1 MKFAGIAAMAAVVT
15 AVTGAAIPNV
25 NAALAE
31 VHQVTGDVQGLLSG
45 AGSEADVAKLVSQLE
60 KVESELKKLTTQ
72 KRDLIDADVAAKAD
86 VAKLANVDADVGAHV
101 LKRGL

>member
-31 VHQVTGDVQGLLSG
+31 VHQATNDVQGLLDG
-45 AGSEADVAKLVSQLE
+45 NGD
-60 KVESELKKLTTQ
+60 
-72 KRDLIDADVAAKAD
+72 AAKIVSSTYTIGGNYQSGDEMITNKDCRPREGRVRAEE
-86 VAKLANVDADVGAHV
+86 AHYPEA
-101 LKRGL
+101 

>member
-31 VHQVTGDVQGLLSG
+31 VHQVAGDVKGLLSG
-45 AGSEADVAKLVSQLE
+45 SGSQTDVAKLVSRMYT
-60 KVESELKKLTTQ
+60 VHHELRLG
-72 KRDLIDADVAAKAD
+72 DGWND
-86 VAKLANVDADVGAHV
+86 N
-101 LKRGL
+101 

>member
-45 AGSEADVAKLVSQLE
+45 NGD
-60 KVESELKKLTTQ
+60 
-72 KRDLIDADVAAKAD
+72 AAKI
-86 VAKLANVDADVGAHV
+86 VSSMYTVDPELRSGDGMITNKDCRAREGRV
-101 LKRGL
+101 

>member
-45 AGSEADVAKLVSQLE
+45 SGSGADVAKLVSRMYI
-60 KVESELKKLTTQ
+60 VDPKLRSGDGMITN
-72 KRDLIDADVAAKAD
+72 KGCRAREGRV
-86 VAKLANVDADVGAHV
+86 
-101 LKRGL
+101 